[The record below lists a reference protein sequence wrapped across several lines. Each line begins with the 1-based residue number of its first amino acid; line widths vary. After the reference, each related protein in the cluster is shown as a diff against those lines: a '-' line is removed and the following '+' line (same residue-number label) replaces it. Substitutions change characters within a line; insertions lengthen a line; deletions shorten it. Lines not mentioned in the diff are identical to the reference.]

1 MTNFWN
7 KKVAENKQRKYIKD
21 IAKLWL
27 GKETMSK
34 QAKTLNNDEI
44 RKVLD
49 YVATRKHSERNRAM
63 IYTIFNTGMRVSE
76 VANLRFKDVVD
87 GEGAVKREIRLSAED
102 TKTKEARIVFV
113 NDKLHKELTRYVK
126 LYKPL
131 NADVKFFYSQKRASD
146 GYSPN
151 TLAQFFH
158 YLFNRAGIA
167 GASSHSGRR
176 SFITNLANKG
186 VGVRVIMGL
195 SGHRALSSVQ
205 CYIDCNDDMKRK
217 AINLLN

>member
-21 IAKLWL
+21 IATIWL

-34 QAKTLNNDEI
+34 QAKTLSNEEV

-87 GEGAVKREIRLSAED
+87 DEGAVKREIRLSAED

-113 NDKLHKELTRYVK
+113 NDRLHKELTRYIK

-131 NADVKFFYSQKRASD
+131 STNVKFFYSQKRASD
-146 GYSPN
+146 GYNPN

>member
-1 MTNFWN
+1 
-7 KKVAENKQRKYIKD
+7 
-21 IAKLWL
+21 
-27 GKETMSK
+27 MSK
-34 QAKTLNNDEI
+34 QAKTLSNDEI

-49 YVATRKHSERNRAM
+49 YVSTRKHSERNRAM

-76 VANLRFKDVVD
+76 VANLRFKDVVEV
-87 GEGAVKREIRLSAED
+87 EGAVRREIRLSAED

-113 NDKLHKELTRYVK
+113 NDKLHKELTRYVN

-131 NADVKFFYSQKRASD
+131 NANVKFFYSQKRASD

-176 SFITNLANKG
+176 SFITNLANRG

>member
-34 QAKTLNNDEI
+34 QAKTLSNDEI

-87 GEGAVKREIRLSAED
+87 SEGAIKREIRLSAED

-131 NADVKFFYSQKRASD
+131 NTNVKFFYSQKRASD

-158 YLFNRAGIA
+158 YLFNRAGIN

>member
-34 QAKTLNNDEI
+34 QAKTLRNDEI

-87 GEGAVKREIRLSAED
+87 GEGAIRREIRLGAED

-113 NDKLHKELTRYVK
+113 NDRLHKELTRYVK

-131 NADVKFFYSQKRASD
+131 NTNVKFFYSQKRASD

>member
-87 GEGAVKREIRLSAED
+87 GEGAVRREIRLSAED

-113 NDKLHKELTRYVK
+113 NDKLHKELTRYVR

-131 NADVKFFYSQKRASD
+131 NTNVKFFYSQKRASD

>member
-63 IYTIFNTGMRVSE
+63 IYTIFNTGMRVNE
-76 VANLRFKDVVD
+76 VANLRYKDVVD
-87 GEGAVKREIRLSAED
+87 GEGAIRREIRLSAED
-102 TKTKEARIVFV
+102 TKTNEARVVFV
-113 NDKLHKELTRYVK
+113 NDKLHKELTRYAK
-126 LYKPL
+126 SYKPVNTNL
-131 NADVKFFYSQKRASD
+131 KFFYSQKRASD

>member
-1 MTNFWN
+1 LTNFWN

-27 GKETMSK
+27 GEETMSK

-63 IYTIFNTGMRVSE
+63 IYTIFNTGMRVNE
-76 VANLRFKDVVD
+76 VANLRYKDVVD
-87 GEGAVKREIRLSAED
+87 VEGAIRREIRLSAED
-102 TKTKEARIVFV
+102 TKTKEARVVFV

-126 LYKPL
+126 SYKPVNNNL
-131 NADVKFFYSQKRASD
+131 KFFYSQKRASD

-205 CYIDCNDDMKRK
+205 CYIDCNDDMKRN

>member
-27 GKETMSK
+27 GEENMSK

-63 IYTIFNTGMRVSE
+63 IYTIFNTGMRVNE
-76 VANLRFKDVVD
+76 VANLRYKDVVD
-87 GEGAVKREIRLSAED
+87 VEGAIRREIRLSAED
-102 TKTKEARIVFV
+102 TKTKEARVVFV

-126 LYKPL
+126 SYKPVNNNL
-131 NADVKFFYSQKRASD
+131 KFFYSQKRASD

-205 CYIDCNDDMKRK
+205 CYIDCNDDMKRN

>member
-1 MTNFWN
+1 MTHFWN

-27 GKETMSK
+27 GKDTMSK

-87 GEGAVKREIRLSAED
+87 GDGAVRREIRHSAED

-131 NADVKFFYSQKRASD
+131 NTNVKFFYSQKRASD

>member
-1 MTNFWN
+1 MTHFWN

-131 NADVKFFYSQKRASD
+131 NNNVKFFYSQKRASD

>member
-1 MTNFWN
+1 MTHFWN

-87 GEGAVKREIRLSAED
+87 GDGAVRREIRLSAED

-113 NDKLHKELTRYVK
+113 NDKLHKELTRYVR

-131 NADVKFFYSQKRASD
+131 NTNVKFFYSQKRASD

>member
-7 KKVAENKQRKYIKD
+7 KKVVENKQRKYIKD
-21 IAKLWL
+21 IATIWL

-34 QAKTLNNDEI
+34 QAKTLSNDEI

-49 YVATRKHSERNRAM
+49 YVSTRKHSERNRAM

-87 GEGAVKREIRLSAED
+87 GEGAVRREIRLSAED

-113 NDKLHKELTRYVK
+113 NDKLHKELTRYVN

-131 NADVKFFYSQKRASD
+131 NANVKFFYSQKRASD

>member
-1 MTNFWN
+1 MYSKQQIEVGIRN
-7 KKVAENKQRKYIKD
+7 KRKYIKD

-34 QAKTLNNDEI
+34 QAKTLSNDEI

-76 VANLRFKDVVD
+76 VANLRFKDVVEV
-87 GEGAVKREIRLSAED
+87 EGAVRREIRLSAED
-102 TKTKEARIVFV
+102 TKTKEARVVFV

-131 NADVKFFYSQKRASD
+131 NTNVKFFYSQKRASD

>member
-1 MTNFWN
+1 LTNFWN

-27 GKETMSK
+27 GEENMSK

-63 IYTIFNTGMRVSE
+63 IYTIFNTGMRVNE
-76 VANLRFKDVVD
+76 VANLRYKDVVD
-87 GEGAVKREIRLSAED
+87 VEGAIRREIRLSAED
-102 TKTKEARIVFV
+102 TKTKEARVVFV

-126 LYKPL
+126 SYKPVNNNL
-131 NADVKFFYSQKRASD
+131 KFFYSQKRASD

-205 CYIDCNDDMKRK
+205 CYIDCNDDMKRN

>member
-63 IYTIFNTGMRVSE
+63 IFTIFNTGMRVSE

-87 GEGAVKREIRLSAED
+87 SEGAVKREIRLSAED

-131 NADVKFFYSQKRASD
+131 NTNVKFFYSQKRASD

-158 YLFNRAGIA
+158 YLFNRAGIT

>member
-76 VANLRFKDVVD
+76 VANLRFKDVVEV
-87 GEGAVKREIRLSAED
+87 EGAVRREIRLSAED
-102 TKTKEARIVFV
+102 TKTKEARVVFV

-131 NADVKFFYSQKRASD
+131 NTNVKFFYSQKRASD

-158 YLFNRAGIA
+158 YLFNRAGIT

-195 SGHRALSSVQ
+195 SGHKALSSVQ

>member
-1 MTNFWN
+1 MTHFWN

-87 GEGAVKREIRLSAED
+87 NDGAVRREIRLSAED

-131 NADVKFFYSQKRASD
+131 NTNVKFFYSQKRASD

>member
-34 QAKTLNNDEI
+34 QAKTLSNDEI

-63 IYTIFNTGMRVSE
+63 IFTIFNTGMRVSE

-87 GEGAVKREIRLSAED
+87 SEGAVKREIRLSAED

-113 NDKLHKELTRYVK
+113 NDKLHKELTRYVN
-126 LYKPL
+126 LYKPQ
-131 NADVKFFYSQKRASD
+131 NTNVKFFYSQKRASD

>member
-87 GEGAVKREIRLSAED
+87 GDGAVRREIRLSAED

-113 NDKLHKELTRYVK
+113 NDKLHKELTRYVR

-131 NADVKFFYSQKRASD
+131 NTNVKFFYSQKRASD

-158 YLFNRAGIA
+158 YLFNRAGIT

>member
-7 KKVAENKQRKYIKD
+7 KKVVENKQRKYIKD
-21 IAKLWL
+21 IATIWL

-34 QAKTLNNDEI
+34 QAKTLSNDEI

-49 YVATRKHSERNRAM
+49 YVSTRKHSERNRAM

-87 GEGAVKREIRLSAED
+87 NEGVIKREIRLCAED

-113 NDKLHKELTRYVK
+113 NDKLHKELTRYVR

-131 NADVKFFYSQKRASD
+131 NTNVKFFYSQKRASD

-205 CYIDCNDDMKRK
+205 CYIDCNDEMKRT

>member
-34 QAKTLNNDEI
+34 QAKTLSNDEI

-87 GEGAVKREIRLSAED
+87 GEGAIRREIRLGAED

-113 NDKLHKELTRYVK
+113 NDRLHKELTRYVK

>member
-34 QAKTLNNDEI
+34 QAKTLSNDEI

-63 IYTIFNTGMRVSE
+63 IFTIFNTGMRVSE

-87 GEGAVKREIRLSAED
+87 SEGAVRREIRLSAED

-131 NADVKFFYSQKRASD
+131 NTNVKFFYSQKRASD

-195 SGHRALSSVQ
+195 SGHKALSSVQ
-205 CYIDCNDDMKRK
+205 CYIDCNDDMKRS
-217 AINLLN
+217 AVNLLN

>member
-1 MTNFWN
+1 LTNFWN
-7 KKVAENKQRKYIKD
+7 KEVGKNKQRKYIKD

-34 QAKTLNNDEI
+34 QAKTLTNDEI

-76 VANLRFKDVVD
+76 LANLRFKDVVD
-87 GEGAVKREIRLSAED
+87 SDGAVKREIRLNAED
-102 TKTKEARIVFV
+102 TKTKDARVVFV

-126 LYKPL
+126 LFKPVST
-131 NADVKFFYSQKRASD
+131 NVKFFYSQKRASD

>member
-27 GKETMSK
+27 GEETMSK

-63 IYTIFNTGMRVSE
+63 IYTIFNTGMRVNE
-76 VANLRFKDVVD
+76 VANLRYKDVVD
-87 GEGAVKREIRLSAED
+87 GEGAIRREIRLSAED

-113 NDKLHKELTRYVK
+113 NDKLHKELTRYAK
-126 LYKPL
+126 SYKPV
-131 NADVKFFYSQKRASD
+131 NANLKFFYSQKRASD

-205 CYIDCNDDMKRK
+205 CYIDCNDDMKRN

>member
-27 GKETMSK
+27 GRKAVSK
-34 QAKTLNNDEI
+34 QAKTLTNEEI

-49 YVATRKHSERNRAM
+49 YIATRKHSERNRAM
-63 IYTIFNTGMRVSE
+63 IFTIFNTGMRVSE
-76 VANLRFKDVVD
+76 LANLRFKDVVD
-87 GEGAVKREIRLSAED
+87 SDGAVKREIRLSAED
-102 TKTKEARIVFV
+102 TKTKEARVVFV
-113 NDKLHKELTRYVK
+113 NDRLYKELTRYVK
-126 LYKPL
+126 LYKPVST
-131 NADVKFFYSQKRASD
+131 NVKFFYSQKRASD
-146 GYSPN
+146 GYSAN

-195 SGHRALSSVQ
+195 SGHKALSSVQ

-217 AINLLN
+217 AINLI

>member
-1 MTNFWN
+1 MTHFWN

-34 QAKTLNNDEI
+34 QAKTLSNDEI

-87 GEGAVKREIRLSAED
+87 GEGAIRREIRLGAED

-113 NDKLHKELTRYVK
+113 NDRLHKELTRYVK

-131 NADVKFFYSQKRASD
+131 NTNVKFFYSQKRASD

>member
-34 QAKTLNNDEI
+34 QAKTLSNDEI

-63 IYTIFNTGMRVSE
+63 IFTIFNTGMRVSE

-87 GEGAVKREIRLSAED
+87 SEGAVRREIRLSAED

-131 NADVKFFYSQKRASD
+131 NTNVKFFYSQKRASD

-195 SGHRALSSVQ
+195 SGHKALSSVQ

>member
-1 MTNFWN
+1 MINFWN

-34 QAKTLNNDEI
+34 QAKTLNNDEL

-87 GEGAVKREIRLSAED
+87 SEGAVRREIRLSAED

-131 NADVKFFYSQKRASD
+131 NNNVKFFYSQKRASD

-217 AINLLN
+217 AVELV

>member
-1 MTNFWN
+1 MTHFWN

-34 QAKTLNNDEI
+34 QAKTLSNDEI

-87 GEGAVKREIRLSAED
+87 GDGAVRREIRLSAED

-113 NDKLHKELTRYVK
+113 NDKLHKELTRYVR

-131 NADVKFFYSQKRASD
+131 NTNVKFFYSQKRASD

>member
-1 MTNFWN
+1 MTHFWN

-34 QAKTLNNDEI
+34 QAKTLSNDEI

-87 GEGAVKREIRLSAED
+87 GEGAIRREIRLGAVD

-131 NADVKFFYSQKRASD
+131 NTNVKFFYSQKRASD

-158 YLFNRAGIA
+158 YLFNRAGIN

>member
-1 MTNFWN
+1 MINFWN

-21 IAKLWL
+21 IATIWL

-34 QAKTLNNDEI
+34 QAKTLSNDEI

-113 NDKLHKELTRYVK
+113 NDKLHKELTRYIK

-131 NADVKFFYSQKRASD
+131 NTNVKFFYSQKRASD

-217 AINLLN
+217 AVELV

>member
-131 NADVKFFYSQKRASD
+131 NSNVKFFYSQKRASD

-158 YLFNRAGIA
+158 YLFNRAGIN

>member
-1 MTNFWN
+1 LTNFWN

-63 IYTIFNTGMRVSE
+63 IFTIFNTGMRVSE

-87 GEGAVKREIRLSAED
+87 SEGAVKREIRLSAED

-126 LYKPL
+126 LYKPQ
-131 NADVKFFYSQKRASD
+131 NTNVKFFYSQKRASD

>member
-1 MTNFWN
+1 MGS
-7 KKVAENKQRKYIKD
+7 R
-21 IAKLWL
+21 L
-27 GKETMSK
+27 
-34 QAKTLNNDEI
+34 
-44 RKVLD
+44 
-49 YVATRKHSERNRAM
+49 
-63 IYTIFNTGMRVSE
+63 

-87 GEGAVKREIRLSAED
+87 GEGAIRREIRLGAED

-113 NDKLHKELTRYVK
+113 NDRLHKELTRYVK

-131 NADVKFFYSQKRASD
+131 NTNVKFFYSQKRASD

>member
-1 MTNFWN
+1 MTNIWN
-7 KKVAENKQRKYIKD
+7 KSVAENKQRKYIKD
-21 IAKLWL
+21 IATIWL
-27 GKETMSK
+27 GKKVMSK
-34 QAKTLNNDEI
+34 QAKTLTNDEI

-76 VANLRFKDVVD
+76 LANLRFKDVVD
-87 GEGAVKREIRLSAED
+87 SDGAVKREIRLNAED
-102 TKTKEARIVFV
+102 TKTKEARVVFV
-113 NDKLHKELTRYVK
+113 NDKLHKELTRYVM
-126 LYKPL
+126 LYKPVST
-131 NADVKFFYSQKRASD
+131 NVKFFYSQKRASD
-146 GYSPN
+146 GYSAN

-195 SGHRALSSVQ
+195 SGHKALSSVQ

>member
-87 GEGAVKREIRLSAED
+87 GDGAVRREIRLSAED
-102 TKTKEARIVFV
+102 TKTKEARVVFV

-131 NADVKFFYSQKRASD
+131 NTNVKFFYSQKRASD

-158 YLFNRAGIA
+158 YLFNRAGIT

-195 SGHRALSSVQ
+195 SGHKALSSVQ

>member
-1 MTNFWN
+1 MN
-7 KKVAENKQRKYIKD
+7 KKVAENKQRIYIKD

-27 GKETMSK
+27 GKKTMSK
-34 QAKTLNNDEI
+34 QAKTLSNDEI

-76 VANLRFKDVVD
+76 VANLRFKDVVEVD
-87 GEGAVKREIRLSAED
+87 GAVRREIRLSAED
-102 TKTKEARIVFV
+102 TKTKEARVVFV

-131 NADVKFFYSQKRASD
+131 NTNVKFFYSQKRASD

-158 YLFNRAGIA
+158 YLFNRAGIT

-195 SGHRALSSVQ
+195 SGHKALSSVQ

>member
-1 MTNFWN
+1 MYSKQQIEVGIRN
-7 KKVAENKQRKYIKD
+7 KRKYIKD
-21 IAKLWL
+21 IGKLWL

-63 IYTIFNTGMRVSE
+63 IFTIFNTGMRVNE
-76 VANLRFKDVVD
+76 VANLRYKDVVD
-87 GEGAVKREIRLSAED
+87 GEGVIRREIRLSAED
-102 TKTKEARIVFV
+102 TKTKEARVVFV

-126 LYKPL
+126 SYKPINTNL
-131 NADVKFFYSQKRASD
+131 KFFYSQKRASD

-205 CYIDCNDDMKRK
+205 CYIDCNDDMKRS

>member
-34 QAKTLNNDEI
+34 QAKTLSNDEI

-76 VANLRFKDVVD
+76 VANLRFKEVVD
-87 GEGAVKREIRLSAED
+87 GEGAVRREIRLSAED

-113 NDKLHKELTRYVK
+113 NDRLHKELTRYVK

-131 NADVKFFYSQKRASD
+131 NTNVKFFYSQKRASD